1 MPRKSWKV
9 NVIPLKNTTKT
20 KDGEKTSFR
29 TRVFGANLDDVWPR
43 YCRAMV
49 LHLSCGVEA
58 LLQIEFTPN
67 CSNVGM
73 KNILFSGQKHPRE
86 KDKTVYLQF

>member
-1 MPRKSWKV
+1 MV
-9 NVIPLKNTTKT
+9 
-20 KDGEKTSFR
+20 EKQAFER
-29 TRVFGANLDDVWPR
+29 NFLEPILDDIWPR

-49 LHLSCGVEA
+49 LHLSRGVEA

-73 KNILFSGQKHPRE
+73 KNMLFSGQKYSRE
-86 KDKTVYLQF
+86 KDKTAYLQF